1 MKTNQERHAAAAFTL
16 IELLIVVAII
26 AILAAI
32 AIPNLLEAQV
42 RAKVSRAKN
51 DLRTLATGIEAY
63 SADYQ
68 APPFDGEPGFAHYGW
83 VNAYSQ
89 LTTPVA
95 YLSSI
100 PADPFSDGTVP
111 DSNRPGHTHYLSPSI
126 TSYDY
131 STARWEELDLPANT
145 GKKSAWQRN
154 MGNSTYKTGSAGPDT
169 EWVNPGS
176 FYGLLDLYD
185 PTNGTRSLGDVVRSQ
200 GGQRN

>member
-1 MKTNQERHAAAAFTL
+1 MKTFQERHTGAGFTL

-63 SADYQ
+63 TVDNQ
-68 APPFDGEPGFAHYGW
+68 VPPFDGEPGFAHYGW
-83 VNAYSQ
+83 VNAFSQ

-95 YLSSI
+95 FLSTI
-100 PADPFSDGTVP
+100 PADPFSDSGVP
-111 DSNRPGHTHYLSPSI
+111 DSSRPGHTHYLSRNI

-131 STARWEELDLPANT
+131 STAKWEELDLLSNT
-145 GKKSAWQRN
+145 GKRNAWQRN
-154 MGNSTYKTGSAGPDT
+154 FGNSNYKTGSAGPDT
-169 EWVNPGS
+169 EWVNSGS

-185 PTNGTRSLGDVVRSQ
+185 PTNGTTSPGDVVRGQ
-200 GGQRN
+200 AGQR